1 MKIFRQLFMINVKI
15 KRLKFQIGYLRDGR
29 MLVQD
34 SPNALLEKYGP
45 EFFIQLI
52 FDIFCAVF
60 VYLESEEVQL
70 LKVGVVNGNIL
81 NAEPIRAIPQSKISD
96 LYEHSKNYYS
106 QLKALTI
113 RNLIVFTRYPL

>member
-1 MKIFRQLFMINVKI
+1 MINVKI

-52 FDIFCAVF
+52 FDIFCTVF
-60 VYLESEEVQL
+60 VYLESE
-70 LKVGVVNGNIL
+70 VNIYL
-81 NAEPIRAIPQSKISD
+81 IC
-96 LYEHSKNYYS
+96 HS
-106 QLKALTI
+106 
-113 RNLIVFTRYPL
+113 RYKF